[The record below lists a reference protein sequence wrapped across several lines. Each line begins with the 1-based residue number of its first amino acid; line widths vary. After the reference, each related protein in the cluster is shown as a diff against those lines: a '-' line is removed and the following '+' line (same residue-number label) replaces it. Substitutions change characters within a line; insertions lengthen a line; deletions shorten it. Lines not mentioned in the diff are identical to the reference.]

1 MSTHSELIYEL
12 EDRPP
17 PLESFFA
24 GLQHLLASF
33 VGIVTPSL
41 IIGSMLELQAE
52 IPYLISMSLIASG
65 IGTLIQAVQP
75 FGIGAKMLCLQGT
88 SFTFVG
94 VIATIGLSVKEA
106 GSDSTEI
113 LALIFGLCMA
123 GSFLQIGLSPFIPK
137 LQKFITPLVTGIVVT
152 SIGVSLIKVAMTD
165 LAGGVN
171 AADFGNPAHLSL
183 GMTVIITVI
192 VMNSSKNDWV
202 RLSSIFVGLSVGLI
216 SAFFFLDSFP
226 TSEFNISTSVSVPR
240 PFIYGLDFDLL
251 AFIPVALIFL
261 ISSVETAGDIT
272 ANCSIC
278 DQPVRGSAYLDRVRR
293 GVLADGVNSLISA
306 TINSFPNTTFSQN
319 NGVIQLTG
327 IASRHVGLYVSC
339 MLIALGLLQGLGDLL
354 LAIPKP
360 VIGGATILMF
370 GSVAATGVGILAGLE
385 LKRRELMVIG
395 ISLGLGL
402 GPSMVPGA
410 LDELPSLLKTV
421 LGSAAATAGLTA
433 IFLHALLPNAQTS
446 GKPGG

>member
-1 MSTHSELIYEL
+1 MSSHAGLIYEL

-17 PLESFFA
+17 PIKSFFA

-41 IIGSMLELQAE
+41 IIGSMLELDAE

-94 VIATIGLSVKEA
+94 VIVSIGLSVKEA
-106 GSDSTEI
+106 GGNSAELLGLT
-113 LALIFGLCMA
+113 FGLCMV
-123 GSFLQIGLSPFIPK
+123 GSCLQIALSPFIPK
-137 LQKFITPLVTGIVVT
+137 LKKVITPLVTGIVVT

-165 LAGGVN
+165 LAGGFN
-171 AADFGNPAHLSL
+171 APDFGNPSHLLL
-183 GMTVIITVI
+183 GMTVILTVI
-192 VMNSSKNDWV
+192 LMNCSQNDWI
-202 RLSSIFVGLSVGLI
+202 RLSSILVGLGVGLVY
-216 SAFFFLDSFP
+216 AFFLDELP
-226 TSEFNISTSVSVPR
+226 LSEFDISTSISVPK
-240 PFIYGLDFDLL
+240 PFLYGLDFDLL
-251 AFIPVALIFL
+251 AFIPVAIIFL

-278 DQPVRGSAYLDRVRR
+278 KQPVRGADYLERVRR

-306 TINSFPNTTFSQN
+306 TLNSFPNTTFSQN

-327 IASRHVGLYVSC
+327 IASRHVGLYVAC
-339 MLIALGLLQGLGDLL
+339 MLIALGLVQGLGDILQ
-354 LAIPKP
+354 AIPKP
-360 VIGGATILMF
+360 VIGGATMLMF
-370 GSVAATGVGILAGLE
+370 GSVAAAGLGILGSLE
-385 LKRRELMVIG
+385 LNRRQLMIIG

-402 GPSMVPGA
+402 GPIMVPGA
-410 LDELPSLLKTV
+410 LDQLPYLLKT
-421 LGSAAATAGLTA
+421 LLESAAATAGLTA
-433 IFLHALLPNAQTS
+433 ILLHMLLPNAQTS
-446 GKPGG
+446 G

>member
-1 MSTHSELIYEL
+1 MSSHAGLIYEL

-17 PLESFFA
+17 PIKSFFA

-41 IIGSMLELQAE
+41 IIGSMLELDAE

-94 VIATIGLSVKEA
+94 VIVSIGLSVKEA
-106 GSDSTEI
+106 GGNSAELLGLT
-113 LALIFGLCMA
+113 FGLCMV
-123 GSFLQIGLSPFIPK
+123 GSCLQIALSPFIPK
-137 LQKFITPLVTGIVVT
+137 LKKVITPLVTGIVVT

-165 LAGGVN
+165 LAGGFN
-171 AADFGNPAHLSL
+171 APDFGNPSHLLL
-183 GMTVIITVI
+183 GMTVILTVI
-192 VMNSSKNDWV
+192 LMNCSQNDWI
-202 RLSSIFVGLSVGLI
+202 RLSSILVGLGVGLVY
-216 SAFFFLDSFP
+216 AFFLDELP
-226 TSEFNISTSVSVPR
+226 LSEFDISTTISVPK
-240 PFIYGLDFDLL
+240 PFLYGLDFDLL
-251 AFIPVALIFL
+251 AFIPVAIIFL

-278 DQPVRGSAYLDRVRR
+278 KQPVRGADYLERVRR

-306 TINSFPNTTFSQN
+306 TLNSFPNTTFSQN

-327 IASRHVGLYVSC
+327 IASRHVGLYVAC
-339 MLIALGLLQGLGDLL
+339 MLIALGLVQGLGDILQ
-354 LAIPKP
+354 AIPKP
-360 VIGGATILMF
+360 VIGGATMLMF
-370 GSVAATGVGILAGLE
+370 GSVAAAGLGILGSLE
-385 LKRRELMVIG
+385 LNRRQLMIIG

-402 GPSMVPGA
+402 GPIMVPGA
-410 LDELPSLLKTV
+410 LDQLPYLLKT
-421 LGSAAATAGLTA
+421 LLESAAATAGLTA
-433 IFLHALLPNAQTS
+433 ILLHMLLPNAQTS
-446 GKPGG
+446 G